1 MAVVSKED
9 PRVELIRSG
18 LNLLPE
24 DNPVRRK
31 LVAKLHLGQVL
42 SEQGSSTSVR
52 QWLELI
58 ADISVRE
65 LLDLMAELNRVR
77 AASAAE
83 RPPHQTT

>member
-18 LNLLPE
+18 LNRLPE
-24 DNPVRRK
+24 DNSVRRK
-31 LVAKLHLGQVL
+31 LVEKLRLGQGP
-42 SEQGSSTSVR
+42 SEQGANTSVR

-65 LLDLMAELNRVR
+65 LLDLMAELNKVR
-77 AASAAE
+77 AESAAD
-83 RPPHQTT
+83 RPPHGKA

>member
-1 MAVVSKED
+1 MTVVSKED

-18 LNLLPE
+18 LNRLPE

-31 LVAKLHLGQVL
+31 LVEKLRLGQGTA
-42 SEQGSSTSVR
+42 EQGANTSVR

-77 AASAAE
+77 VESADD
-83 RPPHQTT
+83 RPPHGKA

>member
-31 LVAKLHLGQVL
+31 LVAKLAPGQWP
-42 SEQGSSTSVR
+42 SGQGPSTSVR

-65 LLDLMAELNRVR
+65 LLELMAELNKIRGE
-77 AASAAE
+77 ATAQ
-83 RPPHQTT
+83 RPATKAQ